1 LKPEARAESRKNASS
16 LQVTLVFGAEV
27 FVGWGTSVAV
37 GVSDVTGWEVAAGAE
52 VATDAVGVDDM
63 LQANIR
69 MDKSTRGTT
78 RRFINTFSF
87 IMDAWINNLQLA
99 SVQGK
104 NSFNLFHSSHNRI
117 ICVFADC
124 CHA

>member
-1 LKPEARAESRKNASS
+1 MAGSRKSASS

-52 VATDAVGVDDM
+52 VATDAGGVDDM

-78 RRFINTFSF
+78 RRFIKTFSL
-87 IMDAWINNLQLA
+87 IMDKWINNLQLA

-104 NSFNLFHSSHNRI
+104 DSFNLFHSSHNRI